1 MIQSLCIL
9 FISFH
14 TFPQYFWTKAGLFW
28 VLSNSSHDYLEWYSI
43 DNLRA
48 VATQFITR
56 KSKKIVW
63 MWQNFIFHFRR
74 IFCSENFI
82 FKKLLFYIKMFFVAQ
97 VKNSDLEKIMHFI
110 PFIRKELQ
118 ITRIKI
124 KTSKQVN
131 ILEKNIF

>member
-1 MIQSLCIL
+1 
-9 FISFH
+9 
-14 TFPQYFWTKAGLFW
+14 
-28 VLSNSSHDYLEWYSI
+28 
-43 DNLRA
+43 
-48 VATQFITR
+48 
-56 KSKKIVW
+56 
-63 MWQNFIFHFRR
+63 
-74 IFCSENFI
+74 
-82 FKKLLFYIKMFFVAQ
+82 MFFVAQ